1 MESPRLAMISGGPS
15 ALGTSLEDGVAWRFS
30 KFIIGLLVAG
40 AAGSAA
46 AQDYTA
52 GKTPAQLFQSDCSA
66 CHKTPQGL
74 SRGMD
79 QRSLAGFLREHYTTK
94 QESAGALAAY
104 VASVGG
110 GGQRPPAGQ
119 NPRPTV
125 GITESEPGQKP
136 GQRPRANAAV
146 APEPRPATP
155 ESPKPRP
162 RIVTAPAAEPAQAQD
177 DEGETSIMREDSSRR
192 ARTPA
197 ASREGAKPAGIPV
210 DPTAA
215 KLKSYGAAGGS
226 AKETERLAEPAKKG
240 ESKVESYAGSGS
252 PAPVATPEA
261 RKDAAAPADSGV
273 TNSVT
278 VPAANAAPNPVTAP
292 AADSVSVPDA
302 DAATVPAADAGAVP
316 AADTANSAP
325 PAEAATPAP
334 KRKKSDRKKDAAGT
348 PGGAAETAAPAA
360 PAHPP
365 RLPRRASG
373 PIIQPPPGNN

>member
-15 ALGTSLEDGVAWRFS
+15 ALGTSLEDGVAWRFW

-104 VASVGG
+104 VAGLGG
-110 GGQRPPAGQ
+110 GGQRPPAGAAGQ

-136 GQRPRANAAV
+136 GQRPRANAVV
-146 APEPRPATP
+146 APEPKPATP

-162 RIVTAPAAEPAQAQD
+162 RVVTAPAAEPAQAPD

-197 ASREGAKPAGIPV
+197 APRDGAKPAAVSV

-226 AKETERLAEPAKKG
+226 AKETERLAEPVKKG

-278 VPAANAAPNPVTAP
+278 VPATNPVTAP
-292 AADSVSVPDA
+292 AADAVSVPAA
-302 DAATVPAADAGAVP
+302 DAATVPPADAAAAPAADA
-316 AADTANSAP
+316 ANPAP
-325 PAEAATPAP
+325 PADAATPAP

-348 PGGAAETAAPAA
+348 PGSAAETAAPAA
-360 PAHPP
+360 TTAHPP

-373 PIIQPPPGNN
+373 PVIQPPPGNN

>member
-1 MESPRLAMISGGPS
+1 MA
-15 ALGTSLEDGVAWRFS
+15 
-30 KFIIGLLVAG
+30 GL
-40 AAGSAA
+40 
-46 AQDYTA
+46 
-52 GKTPAQLFQSDCSA
+52 
-66 CHKTPQGL
+66 
-74 SRGMD
+74 
-79 QRSLAGFLREHYTTK
+79 
-94 QESAGALAAY
+94 
-104 VASVGG
+104 GG
-110 GGQRPPAGQ
+110 GGQRPPAGAAGQ

-136 GQRPRANAAV
+136 GQRPRANAVV
-146 APEPRPATP
+146 APEPKPATP

-162 RIVTAPAAEPAQAQD
+162 RVVTAPAAEPAQAPD

-197 ASREGAKPAGIPV
+197 APRDGAKPAAVSV

-226 AKETERLAEPAKKG
+226 AKETERLAEPVKKG

-273 TNSVT
+273 TNSV
-278 VPAANAAPNPVTAP
+278 A
-292 AADSVSVPDA
+292 
-302 DAATVPAADAGAVP
+302 VPAADA
-316 AADTANSAP
+316 ANPAP

-348 PGGAAETAAPAA
+348 PGSAAETAAPAA
-360 PAHPP
+360 SAHAP

-373 PIIQPPPGNN
+373 PVIQPPPGNN

>member
-15 ALGTSLEDGVAWRFS
+15 ALGTSLEDGVAWRFW
-30 KFIIGLLVAG
+30 KVIIGLLVAG

-104 VASVGG
+104 VAGLGG
-110 GGQRPPAGQ
+110 GGQRPPAGAAGE
-119 NPRPTV
+119 NPRPTG

-136 GQRPRANAAV
+136 GQRPRGG
-146 APEPRPATP
+146 APPP
-155 ESPKPRP
+155 
-162 RIVTAPAAEPAQAQD
+162 AEPAQAPD

-197 ASREGAKPAGIPV
+197 APRDGAKPAAVSV

-226 AKETERLAEPAKKG
+226 AKETERLAEPVKKG

-278 VPAANAAPNPVTAP
+278 VPATNAAPNPVTAP
-292 AADSVSVPDA
+292 AADAVSVPDA
-302 DAATVPAADAGAVP
+302 DAATVPAADAGAMP
-316 AADTANSAP
+316 AADAANPAP

-348 PGGAAETAAPAA
+348 LGSAADTAAPAA
-360 PAHPP
+360 SAHAP

-373 PIIQPPPGNN
+373 PVIQPPPGNN

>member
-1 MESPRLAMISGGPS
+1 MKSPRRAMLSGGPS
-15 ALGTSLEDGVAWRFS
+15 ELGTSLEDGVAWRFW

-46 AQDYTA
+46 AQEYTA
-52 GKTPAQLFQSDCSA
+52 GKTPAPLFQSACSA
-66 CHKTPQGL
+66 GHKRPQAL
-74 SRGMD
+74 WRGMD

-104 VASVGG
+104 VAGLGG
-110 GGQRPPAGQ
+110 GGQRSPTGAAGQ

-136 GQRPRANAAV
+136 GQRPRANAVV
-146 APEPRPATP
+146 APEPKPATP

-162 RIVTAPAAEPAQAQD
+162 RVVTAPAAEPAQAPD

-197 ASREGAKPAGIPV
+197 AARDGAKPAGFPV

-226 AKETERLAEPAKKG
+226 AKETERLAEPVKKG

-292 AADSVSVPDA
+292 AVDSVIVPHA
-302 DAATVPAADAGAVP
+302 NAATARAAHA
-316 AADTANSAP
+316 
-325 PAEAATPAP
+325 
-334 KRKKSDRKKDAAGT
+334 
-348 PGGAAETAAPAA
+348 
-360 PAHPP
+360 
-365 RLPRRASG
+365 
-373 PIIQPPPGNN
+373 

>member
-1 MESPRLAMISGGPS
+1 MESPRRAMISGGPS
-15 ALGTSLEDGVAWRFS
+15 ALGTSLEDGVAWRFW
-30 KFIIGLLVAG
+30 KVIIGLLVAG

-110 GGQRPPAGQ
+110 QRPPAGAAGQ

-136 GQRPRANAAV
+136 GQKPRANAAV

-162 RIVTAPAAEPAQAQD
+162 RVVTAPAVEPALAPD

-192 ARTPA
+192 ARAPA
-197 ASREGAKPAGIPV
+197 ASRDGAKPPGIPV
-210 DPTAA
+210 EPTAA

-226 AKETERLAEPAKKG
+226 AKETERLAEPVKKG

-278 VPAANAAPNPVTAP
+278 VPATNAAPNPVTAP
-292 AADSVSVPDA
+292 AAEAVSVPDA

-316 AADTANSAP
+316 AADAANPAP

-348 PGGAAETAAPAA
+348 PGSAAETAAPAA
-360 PAHPP
+360 AHPP

>member
-15 ALGTSLEDGVAWRFS
+15 ALGTSLEDGVAWRFW

-104 VASVGG
+104 VASTGG
-110 GGQRPPAGQ
+110 GGQRPPAGAAGQ

-136 GQRPRANAAV
+136 GQRPRANAVV
-146 APEPRPATP
+146 APEPKPATP

-162 RIVTAPAAEPAQAQD
+162 RVVTAPAAEPAQAPD

-197 ASREGAKPAGIPV
+197 APRDGAKPAAVSV

-226 AKETERLAEPAKKG
+226 AKETERLAEPVKKG

-278 VPAANAAPNPVTAP
+278 VPATNPVTAP
-292 AADSVSVPDA
+292 AADAVSVPDA

-316 AADTANSAP
+316 PADAANPAP

-348 PGGAAETAAPAA
+348 PGSAADTAAPAA
-360 PAHPP
+360 AHPP
-365 RLPRRASG
+365 RLPRSASG

>member
-1 MESPRLAMISGGPS
+1 MKSPRRAIISGGPS
-15 ALGTSLEDGVAWRFS
+15 ALGTSLEDGVAWRFW
-30 KFIIGLLVAG
+30 KVIIGLLVAG

-104 VASVGG
+104 VGSV
-110 GGQRPPAGQ
+110 GGQRPPAAAAGQ

-136 GQRPRANAAV
+136 GQKPRANAAV

-162 RIVTAPAAEPAQAQD
+162 RVVTAPSTEPAQAPD

-197 ASREGAKPAGIPV
+197 ASRDGAKPPGIPV
-210 DPTAA
+210 EPTAA

-226 AKETERLAEPAKKG
+226 AKETERLAEPVKKG

-278 VPAANAAPNPVTAP
+278 VPATNAAPNPVTAP
-292 AADSVSVPDA
+292 AADAVSVPDA

-316 AADTANSAP
+316 AADAANPAP

-348 PGGAAETAAPAA
+348 PGSAAETAAPAA
-360 PAHPP
+360 AHPP

>member
-1 MESPRLAMISGGPS
+1 MQRTVNAVRHAAATLAIAILAS
-15 ALGTSLEDGVAWRFS
+15 APA
-30 KFIIGLLVAG
+30 
-40 AAGSAA
+40 SAA

-104 VASVGG
+104 VAGLGG
-110 GGQRPPAGQ
+110 GGQRPPAGAAGQ

-136 GQRPRANAAV
+136 GQRPRANAVA
-146 APEPRPATP
+146 APEPKPATP

-162 RIVTAPAAEPAQAQD
+162 RVVTAPAAEPAQAPD

-197 ASREGAKPAGIPV
+197 APRDGAKPAAVSV

-226 AKETERLAEPAKKG
+226 AKETERLAEPVKKG

-278 VPAANAAPNPVTAP
+278 VPATNPVTAPVTAP
-292 AADSVSVPDA
+292 AADAVSVPAA
-302 DAATVPAADAGAVP
+302 DAATVPPADAAAAPAADA
-316 AADTANSAP
+316 ANPAP

-348 PGGAAETAAPAA
+348 PGSAAETAAPAA
-360 PAHPP
+360 SAHAP

-373 PIIQPPPGNN
+373 PVIQPPPGNN

>member
-1 MESPRLAMISGGPS
+1 MESPRLAMISGRPT

-30 KFIIGLLVAG
+30 KFNIVLPVAG
-40 AAGSAA
+40 TAGSSA

-52 GKTPAQLFQSDCSA
+52 GKTPAKLCQSDCSA

-110 GGQRPPAGQ
+110 GGQRPPAGAAGQ

-146 APEPRPATP
+146 APEPRSATP

-162 RIVTAPAAEPAQAQD
+162 RVVTAPAAEPAQAPD

-197 ASREGAKPAGIPV
+197 APRDGAKPAGIPV
-210 DPTAA
+210 DPTTA

-252 PAPVATPEA
+252 PAPVATPAA

-302 DAATVPAADAGAVP
+302 DAATVPAAD
-316 AADTANSAP
+316 TANPAP
-325 PAEAATPAP
+325 PAEAATPAS
-334 KRKKSDRKKDAAGT
+334 KRKKSDRKKDA
-348 PGGAAETAAPAA
+348 
-360 PAHPP
+360 
-365 RLPRRASG
+365 
-373 PIIQPPPGNN
+373 